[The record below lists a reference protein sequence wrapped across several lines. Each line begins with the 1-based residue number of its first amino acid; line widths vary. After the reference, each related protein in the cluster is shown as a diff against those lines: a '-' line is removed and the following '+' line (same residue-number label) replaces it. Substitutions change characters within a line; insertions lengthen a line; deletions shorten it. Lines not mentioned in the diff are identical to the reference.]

1 MSSALALVLLLTAT
15 PGQADGLTLSRVR
28 LTHGV
33 LGPVRKDNQVLPGDS
48 LFISFDIGGVT
59 TGPGGRVRYS
69 TTTEITDGQ
78 GRVLFQ
84 QPSQDREVANAL
96 GGDRLPAFAR
106 IDVGLGA
113 PPGEYGVK
121 VTVTDRDGKK
131 SQTLTH
137 KVQVLPKAFAVVGLT
152 TTRDPEGHLPAG
164 LLAPGETL
172 FVNASVVGFGRG
184 AGPEGQPHV
193 ALALRILDASGKPTL
208 SEPFT
213 GAVNKDVAAA
223 AVALPV
229 QFVVGLNRPGKFTA
243 ELTATDKVA
252 NKTSTLSFPVT
263 VHAAQ

>member
-1 MSSALALVLLLTAT
+1 MSNALALVLLLTAT
-15 PGQADGLTLSRVR
+15 PGQADGLTLSNVR

-33 LGPVRKDNQVLPGDS
+33 LGPVRKDNQLLPGDT
-48 LFISFDIGGVT
+48 LFIRFDIEGVT

-84 QPSQDREVANAL
+84 QPTQDREVINAL
-96 GGDRLPAFAR
+96 GGNRLPAFAR
-106 IDVGLGA
+106 IDVGLAA
-113 PPGEYGVK
+113 PPGDYGVK
-121 VTVTDRDGKK
+121 VTVTDRAGKK
-131 SQTLTH
+131 SQTLTQ
-137 KVQVLPKAFAVVGLT
+137 KARVLPKGFGIVALT
-152 TTRDPEGHLPAG
+152 VTSDAEGQVPAG
-164 LLAPGETL
+164 LVGPGESL
-172 FVNASVVGFGRG
+172 FLNASVVGFGRR
-184 AGPEGQPHV
+184 AGPEGQPDV
-193 ALALRILDASGKPTL
+193 ALTLRLLDESGKPTL

-213 GAVNKDVAAA
+213 GAINKDVAAG

-229 QFVVGLNRPGKFTA
+229 QFVLGLNRPGKFTA